1 MNYQCKIFYF
11 CLALIYNCH
20 IPVSCV
26 NVTVVYLTEESVE
39 GGFVFI
45 AGVKKTSG
53 LVDRAISKAKEIVGD
68 SVNLNFIIN
77 PVPIFTC
84 TSLQFGA
91 IISELY
97 YKNDIHAIVGPGW
110 YYTIKVLALHETLIR
125 LLFVSVISGTR
136 YRVIVTGP
144 L

>member
-1 MNYQCKIFYF
+1 MNYQCKLLYI
-11 CLALIYNCH
+11 CLVLINKCH
-20 IPVSCV
+20 APVSCV

-53 LVDRAISKAKEIVGD
+53 LVDRAISKAQEIVGD

-77 PVPIFTC
+77 PVPIFSC

-97 YKNDIHAIVGPGW
+97 YTNDIHAIVGPGW
-110 YYTIKVLALHETLIR
+110 YYTIN
-125 LLFVSVISGTR
+125 
-136 YRVIVTGP
+136 
-144 L
+144 